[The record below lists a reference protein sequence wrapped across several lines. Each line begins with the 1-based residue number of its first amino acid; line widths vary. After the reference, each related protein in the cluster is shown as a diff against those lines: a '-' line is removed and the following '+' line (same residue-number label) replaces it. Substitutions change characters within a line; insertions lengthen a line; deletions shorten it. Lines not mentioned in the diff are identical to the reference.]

1 MLLFFQA
8 KVPCLPRFWSV
19 MNIFDTSFE
28 SDLENCDLEDQ
39 ISASHKWDSGHE
51 RVVLLLL
58 FFRLCDSAK
67 EHKNEKCSEVLVH
80 FCNNTI
86 QYNFIAKCQYT
97 DCTRN
102 VSSARTTRN
111 CLRTFHA

>member
-1 MLLFFQA
+1 MISHTDSFSSLTHICPMLLFFQA

-58 FFRLCDSAK
+58 FFRLCDR
-67 EHKNEKCSEVLVH
+67 EDCSELLLKQ
-80 FCNNTI
+80 NT
-86 QYNFIAKCQYT
+86 F
-97 DCTRN
+97 
-102 VSSARTTRN
+102 
-111 CLRTFHA
+111 L